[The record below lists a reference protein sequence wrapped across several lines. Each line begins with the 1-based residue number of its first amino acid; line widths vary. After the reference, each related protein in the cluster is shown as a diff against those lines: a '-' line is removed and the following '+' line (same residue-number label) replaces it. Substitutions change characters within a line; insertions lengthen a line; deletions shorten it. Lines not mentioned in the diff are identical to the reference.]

1 MSVVEQTPSY
11 FNSGPMAFWF
21 LCRGKDL
28 IKSKNEPYKDRYLV
42 LQCMFIAIFCM
53 LDHETL
59 FPSFRYG
66 IRGPV
71 YLRNK
76 DGQVLYVENTSGQVD
91 WTSGSIT
98 KSERSITVNGLV
110 GSQTFT
116 LLDHITVSTVGCIL
130 RKKYQMLIIMYN
142 RGLYLYGKMWVS
154 RLQSELF

>member
-1 MSVVEQTPSY
+1 
-11 FNSGPMAFWF
+11 
-21 LCRGKDL
+21 
-28 IKSKNEPYKDRYLV
+28 
-42 LQCMFIAIFCM
+42 MFIAIFCM

-116 LLDHITVSTVGCIL
+116 LLDHITVSSE
-130 RKKYQMLIIMYN
+130 KKYQMLIIMYN
-142 RGLYLYGKMWVS
+142 RELYLYVKMWVS

>member
-28 IKSKNEPYKDRYLV
+28 IESKNEPDKDRYIYLV
-42 LQCMFIAIFCM
+42 LCSLQFFACLIMKNC
-53 LDHETL
+53 LL
-59 FPSFRYG
+59 LYRYG

-142 RGLYLYGKMWVS
+142 RGLYLYVKMWVS